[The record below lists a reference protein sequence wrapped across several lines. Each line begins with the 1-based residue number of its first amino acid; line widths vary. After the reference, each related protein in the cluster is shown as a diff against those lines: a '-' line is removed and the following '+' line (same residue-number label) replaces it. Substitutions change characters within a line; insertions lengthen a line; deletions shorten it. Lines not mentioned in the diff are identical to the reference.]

1 MKRNGFTI
9 YANGKD
15 YFFVTGRKN
24 VTETFVEEV
33 CRHLKWPDN
42 QWGKHEVRQGLRRA
56 TLEVKGQKRKY
67 YEISGDGFGGC
78 GSFCDDGMTVIVEL
92 DK

>member
-9 YANGKD
+9 YAKGKD
-15 YFFVTGRKN
+15 WFFVTGRKRK
-24 VTETFVEEV
+24 TETFVEEV
-33 CRHLKWPDN
+33 CRQLKIPDN
-42 QWGKHEVRQGLRRA
+42 QWGLHDVRNGLLPA

-67 YEISGDGFGGC
+67 YEISGEGFGGR